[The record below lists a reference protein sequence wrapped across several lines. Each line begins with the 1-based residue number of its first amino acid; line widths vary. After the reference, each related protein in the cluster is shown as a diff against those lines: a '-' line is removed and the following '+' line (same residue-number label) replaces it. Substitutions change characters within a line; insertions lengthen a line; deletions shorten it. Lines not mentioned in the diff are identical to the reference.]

1 MRLILILLPACLFAQ
16 ASSLAVDLR
25 RDSLAECAAA
35 PIADVLEGADEW
47 LQTYERNGPDP
58 HARPPY
64 LTLARFYA
72 LKAIRTE
79 EIPTLLEKGVR
90 ELSAPGSYT
99 QARTHGNSPFEA
111 DIERA
116 LAANVYTQIRLYDKA
131 GELLARTGETVDHT
145 NAAELDMGK
154 ARIFEALRFQYWDGM
169 TRLAIAQGRKDD
181 ALTWEHAILTNRNNV
196 ASPSLI
202 EEHRQIAQQLW
213 KELGRSDDFQKWLS
227 GE

>member
-35 PIADVLEGADEW
+35 PIAAVLEGADEW

-99 QARTHGNSPFEA
+99 QARTHGNSPFED

-154 ARIFEALRFQYWDGM
+154 ARIFEKGVRELSAPGSYTQARTHGNSPFEDDIERALAANVYTQI
-169 TRLAIAQGRKDD
+169 RLYDKAG
-181 ALTWEHAILTNRNNV
+181 
-196 ASPSLI
+196 
-202 EEHRQIAQQLW
+202 
-213 KELGRSDDFQKWLS
+213 ELLART
-227 GE
+227 GETVDHTT

>member
-1 MRLILILLPACLFAQ
+1 MRLLLILLPACLFAQ
-16 ASSLAVDLR
+16 AGSPAADLR
-25 RDSLAECAAA
+25 RDSLAKCAAA
-35 PIADVLEGADEW
+35 PIADVLRGADGW

-79 EIPTLLEKGVR
+79 EIPTLLEKGVH

-131 GELLARTGETVDHT
+131 GELFGP
-145 NAAELDMGK
+145 
-154 ARIFEALRFQYWDGM
+154 
-169 TRLAIAQGRKDD
+169 
-181 ALTWEHAILTNRNNV
+181 NR
-196 ASPSLI
+196 
-202 EEHRQIAQQLW
+202 
-213 KELGRSDDFQKWLS
+213 
-227 GE
+227 

>member
-1 MRLILILLPACLFAQ
+1 MRLIPMLLPACLFAQ
-16 ASSLAVDLR
+16 AGSPAADLR
-25 RDSLAECAAA
+25 RDSLSKCAAA
-35 PIADVLEGADEW
+35 PIAGILTGADEW
-47 LQTYERNGPDP
+47 LQTYESSGPDP

-72 LKAIRTE
+72 LKGIRTE
-79 EIPTLLEKGVR
+79 EIPTLDKAVR

-99 QARTHGNSPFEA
+99 QSRTHGNSPFED

-116 LAANVYTQIRLYDKA
+116 LAANAYTQIRLYDQA
-131 GELLARTGETVDHT
+131 GGLLARTGQTVDRT

-154 ARIFEALRFQYWDGM
+154 GRIFEALRFQYWDGM

-181 ALTWEHAILTNRNNV
+181 ALTWEHAILTNPNNV
-196 ASPSLI
+196 ASSSLI
-202 EEHRQIAQQLW
+202 EQHRQTAQQLW

-227 GE
+227 GTE

>member
-1 MRLILILLPACLFAQ
+1 
-16 ASSLAVDLR
+16 
-25 RDSLAECAAA
+25 
-35 PIADVLEGADEW
+35 
-47 LQTYERNGPDP
+47 
-58 HARPPY
+58 

-99 QARTHGNSPFEA
+99 QARTHGNSPFED